1 MVFDPIARSYHYSLF
16 LFATLALK
24 SEEMTSD
31 RLRTLDEKIAAL
43 FREGSPISADAE
55 PLPAP
60 SVDQPNII
68 ETAGPGEN
76 TATMADQPRSMLDG
90 LNLDTAIRLRWVLR
104 DIKGKRTKLTPVS
117 PGDLRTLIE
126 MGFIEMRDEVPV
138 LTNEGERAVNWN

>member
-1 MVFDPIARSYHYSLF
+1 
-16 LFATLALK
+16 
-24 SEEMTSD
+24 MTSD

-104 DIKGKRTKLTPVS
+104 DIKGKRAKFSPV
-117 PGDLRTLIE
+117 GQNALMALIELGLIE
-126 MGFIEMRDEVPV
+126 MQNDEPA
-138 LTNEGERAVNWN
+138 LTNEGMRAIAHSTGPTGPSEGERGDKRA